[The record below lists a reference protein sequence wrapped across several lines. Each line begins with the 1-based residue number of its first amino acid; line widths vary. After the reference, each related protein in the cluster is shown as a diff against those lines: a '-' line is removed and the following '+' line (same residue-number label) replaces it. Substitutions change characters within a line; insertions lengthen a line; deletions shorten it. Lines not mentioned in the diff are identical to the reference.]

1 MSNDPWPALSVMAG
15 GSRFD
20 EGGSHRRLRRVSHTA
35 TGSAMASAAASR
47 QRPPVGFEWGT
58 LPSNEWGRAHGC
70 LETTEVRGCASQG
83 TADALAAV
91 GSV

>member
-58 LPSNEWGRAHGC
+58 LPSNDWGRAHGC
-70 LETTEVRGCASQG
+70 LETTEVRGCASQD
-83 TADALAAV
+83 TVDALAAV